1 MKSMEE
7 ALEELSRLQ
16 EEARK
21 GGGEDKILQQR
32 EKGKLSARERVDSL
46 LDPES
51 FEELD
56 PFARANFGRED
67 MGVLG
72 DGVITGYGKVNGRV
86 VAVYAQDATV
96 KGGSVGAVHR
106 SKIVDTIN
114 GALKLRVPL
123 IALND
128 SSGERFQESL
138 QGRGSIFFSYA
149 QASGVIPLISVI
161 LGTCA
166 GNAVYGAALTDF
178 IFAVKGLSHLFVTGP
193 KVIQQVTGE
202 KITLEKLGGAKVHHE
217 VSGTVDFLAENE
229 QEVFLQIRRLLSFLP
244 SNNSED
250 PPASST
256 GLEENPLRSQ
266 LLRIVPADMKKPY
279 DMHEVILCLVDGE
292 DFLEIKSGF
301 APNVIVGVGRLG
313 GKVIGIIAN
322 QPRFYAGSITV
333 DSSDKMARLIRF
345 CDAFN
350 IPLLFLVDTPAYLPG
365 VNQEHQGI
373 IRHGA
378 KVLFALSEATVPKI
392 CVIVRKAFGGGFPAM
407 GCDKRMGT
415 DRVFAWP
422 IVQRA
427 TVGAEGAIEV
437 IYRKEIEQS
446 ADPEAF
452 KQKKIEE
459 YKEIFYSPYYAAS
472 LQLIDRIIDPQE
484 TRLQVFR
491 ALEILQSKR
500 EQRPWKKHNNLPM

>member
-1 MKSMEE
+1 MKTMEE
-7 ALEELSRLQ
+7 ALERLHQLQ
-16 EEARK
+16 EEAGK
-21 GGGEDKILQQR
+21 GGGEEKILQQR
-32 EKGKLSARERVDSL
+32 EKGKLTARERIDLL
-46 LDPES
+46 LDPGS

-56 PFARANFGRED
+56 PFAQANFGKQDR
-67 MGVLG
+67 GILG
-72 DGVITGYGKVNGRV
+72 DGVTTGYGKIDGRI
-86 VAVYAQDATV
+86 VAVYSQDATV
-96 KGGSVGAVHR
+96 KGGSVGVVHR

-178 IFAVKGLSHLFVTGP
+178 IFAVKSLSHMFVTGP
-193 KVIQQVTGE
+193 KVIQEVTGE
-202 KITLEKLGGAKVHHE
+202 KVTLENLGGAKVHHE
-217 VSGTVDFLAENE
+217 VSGTVDFLADNE
-229 QEVFLQIRRLLSFLP
+229 PEVFRLIRRLLNFLP
-244 SNNSED
+244 SHNAAE
-250 PPASST
+250 PPVRTAP
-256 GLEENPLRSQ
+256 LEENPLRPQ
-266 LLRIVPADMKKPY
+266 LLRIVPTDMKKPF
-279 DMHEVILCLVDGE
+279 DMHEVIHCLMDGG
-292 DFLEIKSGF
+292 DFLEIKAGF
-301 APNVIVGVGRLG
+301 ARNVIVGMGRLG
-313 GKVIGIIAN
+313 GKVIGVIAN

-333 DSSDKMARLIRF
+333 DSSDKMARFIRF

-365 VNQEHQGI
+365 VSQEHQGI

-378 KVLFALSEATVPKI
+378 KVLFALSEATVPKV

-422 IVQRA
+422 IAQRA
-427 TVGAEGAIEV
+427 TVGAEGAVEV
-437 IYRKEIEQS
+437 MYKKEIEQA
-446 ADPEAF
+446 ADPEVF

-459 YKEIFYSPYYAAS
+459 YKEMFYSPYYAAS

-484 TRLQVFR
+484 TRVYIFR
-491 ALEILQSKR
+491 AFEILESKK
-500 EQRPWKKHNNLPM
+500 EPRPWRKHGNLPL